1 MRDYMKEHKISYY
14 FLLSKGLHSNT
25 LQRIRQDL
33 SITTKSLGY
42 LCRIMRCQ
50 PGDLLE
56 YIDSTLDDIKG

>member
-1 MRDYMKEHKISYY
+1 MKEHKISYC

-33 SITTKSLGY
+33 PITTKSLGY

>member
-33 SITTKSLGY
+33 PITTKSLGY

-56 YIDSTLDDIKG
+56 YIDSTLYDIKG